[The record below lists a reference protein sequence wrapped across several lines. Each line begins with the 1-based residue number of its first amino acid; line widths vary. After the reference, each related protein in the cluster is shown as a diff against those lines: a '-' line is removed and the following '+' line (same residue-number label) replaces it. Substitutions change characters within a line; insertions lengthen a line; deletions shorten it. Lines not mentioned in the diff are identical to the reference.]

1 MRNVI
6 IIDQGGEICFKEVVV
21 RTNNGDNVLSNILRM
36 NKEYLAMDRR
46 RNTLL
51 VKRITSLCDI
61 DERINFF
68 EVIYNGENGI
78 QEYRDKYGIPLKEF
92 IESKTTLKS
101 LLNNRNLKSSFPN
114 EIRNIFKDIKNKKIT
129 Y

>member
-6 IIDQGGEICFKEVVV
+6 VLNREGEICFKEVVI
-21 RTNNGDNVLSNILRM
+21 RTNSGNNILSNILRM
-36 NKEYLAMDRR
+36 NKEYLAMDSR

-61 DERINFF
+61 DERVNFF
-68 EVIYNGENGI
+68 EVIYNGENGV

-92 IESKTTLKS
+92 IESKITLKS
-101 LLNNRNLKSSFPN
+101 LLNNRNLKSSFPD